1 MNTFAIYTAI
11 VGNYDNILQPKVVD
25 PRFDYILFS
34 NDIKEKKIGIWQI
47 RPIDYYNKDQIKI
60 ARWVKTHPEE
70 LLPRYD
76 FSIWMDANIQIET
89 DYIYKR
95 SIDLFNKKISISS
108 IVHPERSCIYQEM
121 FAVFFWNYE
130 SITTILRWSN
140 VLKKSHFPHNVGLN
154 ETGVLFRNHLS
165 PKVMEIDRL
174 WWSFINEYSR
184 RDQLS
189 FNYVLWKL
197 QLCNEPLLPQNQSVY
212 NSKHF
217 NYIYHANNRKKVS
230 AQNKDFSWIQ
240 HYCTL
245 HPQKQ
250 PKIKKIFFRMME
262 SNKPFVQLKYYEVKY
277 RIIICLKMTIF
288 RLEHFFFKTFQPIK
302 RDSEI

>member
-1 MNTFAIYTAI
+1 MNSFAIYTAI

-34 NDIKEKKIGIWQI
+34 NDIKEENIGVWQI

-70 LLPRYD
+70 LLQGYD

-89 DYIYKR
+89 DYIYKC
-95 SIDLFNKKISISS
+95 SIDFFNKKISISS
-108 IVHPERSCIYQEM
+108 IVHPERTCIYQEM
-121 FAVFFWNYE
+121 FAVFFLNYE
-130 SITTILRWSN
+130 SIKTILRWSN
-140 VLKKSHFPHNVGLN
+140 VLKRNHFPRNVGLN

-197 QLCNEPLLPQNQSVY
+197 QLRSEPLLPANQSVY

-217 NYIYHANNRKKVS
+217 NYIFHVNDKAKYCANK
-230 AQNKDFSWIQ
+230 AEFSWMQ
-240 HYCTL
+240 HYCAL
-245 HPQKQ
+245 F
-250 PKIKKIFFRMME
+250 PKEQANIKTIFFNIIGKRC
-262 SNKPFVQLKYYEVKY
+262 PFLRVFFYEFKC
-277 RIIICLKMTIF
+277 RIIIYW
-288 RLEHFFFKTFQPIK
+288 RRFFNRIK
-302 RDSEI
+302 GL